1 MSEEKFENLL
11 EYEMIAIRRACLLLN
26 INYKPT
32 VTFLIVQKG
41 HNTRIFPKHEIDM
54 EGKLANIPSGTI
66 IDTQITHPTEL
77 DFYLCSHNSPH
88 VSNNNY

>member
-54 EGKLANIPSGTI
+54 EGKLGNIPSGTI